1 MTVVTND
8 IRGIPLWLLRDYL
21 VDLGGTAIADDIVV
35 GPGWQVQLARLAD
48 FQIGSLCVGEVRMEL
63 RGEADVVAALERALW
78 PRLLRG
84 GG

>member
-1 MTVVTND
+1 M
-8 IRGIPLWLLRDYL
+8 
-21 VDLGGTAIADDIVV
+21 VV
-35 GPGWQVQLARLAD
+35 GPGWQVQLTRLAD
-48 FQIGSLCVGEVRMEL
+48 FQIGSLRVGEVRMEL